1 MKLGYNRFGG
11 NSTIKLKKNWEDFK
25 KVVISNGIVN
35 LYHFTDYENWA
46 SIKKHGGLYSWDYC
60 DRNIIQI
67 KRPGGGQLSRDLDMR
82 YNLENYVRLSFQQ
95 DPPLLYTLK
104 KNGLIKN
111 PISLIID
118 SSVIYWENTKFSD
131 ENATSNDALIG
142 SDLADFEE
150 IHFEKAMKSYN
161 PLQDDVDDK
170 PFFQAEVLVKEHI
183 PIKYIV
189 KPVKMNIRTF

>member
-1 MKLGYNRFGG
+1 MKLGYNRF
-11 NSTIKLKKNWEDFK
+11 EDFK

-60 DRNIIQI
+60 NRNNIQI

-95 DPPLLYTLK
+95 DPPLLYTLT
-104 KNGLIKN
+104 KNGQIKN

-131 ENATSNDALIG
+131 ENATSNDVLIG

-161 PLQDDVDDK
+161 PLQDVDDK

-189 KPVKMNIRTF
+189 KPVKMNIRRF